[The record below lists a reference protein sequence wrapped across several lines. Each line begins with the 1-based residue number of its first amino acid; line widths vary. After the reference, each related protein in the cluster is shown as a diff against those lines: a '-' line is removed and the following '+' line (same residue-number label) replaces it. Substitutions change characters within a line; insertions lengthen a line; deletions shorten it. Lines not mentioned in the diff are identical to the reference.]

1 MKLRILIMGTLLIS
15 FGMSQTLEETLQ
27 QMAEDNAKGY
37 LGPAVTAFGMGV
49 NSGTFHTAKPH
60 KMLGFDV
67 TLNVAATSI
76 GDAGLTYDFVLPNA
90 DIDVPLTL
98 GAYGSFTVSINPD
111 QVYSTDRTAPTLF
124 GSKDANTISVDA
136 TAATD
141 VIANQLAAD
150 PSLDLTADQIKTQ
163 FGSEISTAI
172 AGNIP
177 SVTTPAGFDF
187 PAFPMVMPQVSLGLP
202 MSIELTLR
210 GFPEFDL
217 GDMGKL
223 SFVGFGGKIGINQF
237 IPIPNIALPQ
247 VSVGYY
253 LTSLKIG
260 DVLDASNSILTLQA
274 SKSIPFLTVYGGFGL
289 ESSSM
294 DVSYTYVDQVTN
306 TELPI
311 KFSLDG
317 QNSFRTIVGARLKL
331 AIISINADYNV
342 GEFNTLNLGVGL
354 TLR

>member
-1 MKLRILIMGTLLIS
+1 
-15 FGMSQTLEETLQ
+15 
-27 QMAEDNAKGY
+27 
-37 LGPAVTAFGMGV
+37 
-49 NSGTFHTAKPH
+49 
-60 KMLGFDV
+60 
-67 TLNVAATSI
+67 
-76 GDAGLTYDFVLPNA
+76 
-90 DIDVPLTL
+90 
-98 GAYGSFTVSINPD
+98 
-111 QVYSTDRTAPTLF
+111 
-124 GSKDANTISVDA
+124 
-136 TAATD
+136 
-141 VIANQLAAD
+141 
-150 PSLDLTADQIKTQ
+150 
-163 FGSEISTAI
+163 
-172 AGNIP
+172 
-177 SVTTPAGFDF
+177 
-187 PAFPMVMPQVSLGLP
+187 MPQVSLGLP

-210 GFPEFDL
+210 GFPETDL